1 MNWDDYDVFCHVI
14 EHRGFTAAARVMER
28 PKSSVSAAIGRL
40 EAALGARLIERT
52 TRQVRLTEP
61 GQALY
66 QRIGVLFTELHE
78 ARADALAQDQVVAGT
93 LRIASTWEF
102 GAIYL
107 GPVACSLMKQFA
119 QLKVRIDVVQTPI
132 SPLEHDY
139 DIAFAMLDE
148 GLPASSLVQ
157 RRMIS
162 LDRGVFAS
170 PELLQQYGEP
180 GSPQDLVDLPLL
192 CATKDSAWTFIAK
205 DGATQ
210 NVPSLAPRL
219 NCGNLSVRLQA
230 AVDGLGVA
238 RIPAYYCAS
247 EVRSGRLQ
255 RLLPGYTCAPLR
267 VHALL
272 PARRLMPAK
281 VRLFLDALELHASR
295 MLRPTS
301 AP

>member
-14 EHRGFTAAARVMER
+14 EHHGFTAAARVMER
-28 PKSSVSAAIGRL
+28 PKSSISAAVGRL
-40 EAALGARLIERT
+40 EAALGTRLIERT

-66 QRIGVLFTELHE
+66 GSIAGLFSGLHE
-78 ARADALAQDQVVAGT
+78 ARADALAQGNLVVGT

-139 DIAFAMLDE
+139 DIAFAMLED

-170 PELLQQYGEP
+170 PELLQQFDEP

-192 CATKDSAWTFIAK
+192 CATKDSAWTFIAS
-205 DGATQ
+205 DGTTHS
-210 NVPSLAPRL
+210 VPTLAPRL

-230 AVDGLGVA
+230 AVDGLGIA
-238 RIPAYYCAS
+238 RIPAYYCAA
-247 EVRSGRLQ
+247 EVRAGKLR

-281 VRLFLDALELHASR
+281 VRLFLDALELYASAMR
-295 MLRPTS
+295 
-301 AP
+301 

>member
-14 EHRGFTAAARVMER
+14 EHRGFTAAARAMER

-40 EAALGARLIERT
+40 ETALGARLLERT

-66 QRIGVLFTELHE
+66 QRIGVLFTELHD

-107 GPVACSLMKQFA
+107 GPVACSMMKQFP
-119 QLKVRIDVVQTPI
+119 QLKVRIDVEQTPI
-132 SPLEHDY
+132 SPMEHDY
-139 DIAFAMLDE
+139 DIAFVMLED
-148 GLPASSLVQ
+148 GLPSSSLVQ

-170 PELLQQYGEP
+170 PELLQQCGEP
-180 GSPQDLVDLPLL
+180 GSPQDLLDLPLL
-192 CATKDSAWTFIAK
+192 CATKDSAWSFVAK

-210 NVPSLAPRL
+210 SVPTLAPRL

-238 RIPAYYCAS
+238 RLPAYYCAS
-247 EVRSGRLQ
+247 EVRTGQLR
-255 RLLPGYTCAPLR
+255 RLLTDYACAPLR
-267 VHALL
+267 VHALMS
-272 PARRLMPAK
+272 ARRLMPAK
-281 VRLFLDALELHASR
+281 VRLFLDALELLSSQ
-295 MLRPTS
+295 ML
-301 AP
+301 

>member
-1 MNWDDYDVFCHVI
+1 MQGKRCESEATHAGLSDKPPPDEHIVRQHEQSAEQSKPMNWDDYDVFCHVI
-14 EHRGFTAAARVMER
+14 EHHGFTAAARVMER
-28 PKSSVSAAIGRL
+28 PKSSISAAVGRL
-40 EAALGARLIERT
+40 EAALGTRLIERT

-66 QRIGVLFTELHE
+66 GSIAGLFSGLHE
-78 ARADALAQDQVVAGT
+78 ARADALAQGNLVVGT

-107 GPVACSLMKQFA
+107 GPVACGLMKQFA

-139 DIAFAMLDE
+139 DIAFAMLED

-170 PELLQQYGEP
+170 PELLQQFDEP

-192 CATKDSAWTFIAK
+192 CATKDSAWTFIAS
-205 DGATQ
+205 DGTIGIAG
-210 NVPSLAPRL
+210 V
-219 NCGNLSVRLQA
+219 NLESRSDVSGGIDDWVFRP
-230 AVDGLGVA
+230 DG
-238 RIPAYYCAS
+238 
-247 EVRSGRLQ
+247 
-255 RLLPGYTCAPLR
+255 
-267 VHALL
+267 
-272 PARRLMPAK
+272 
-281 VRLFLDALELHASR
+281 DAGGILEDNFVND
-295 MLRPTS
+295 
-301 AP
+301 